1 MGSFVQ
7 SFWRLIKETCA
18 GWNRINAPRL
28 GAALAYY
35 TMLSTAPLVVLSIA
49 IAGMVFG
56 AEAARGQVLDQIRG
70 VVGYRG
76 AAAIQGLLQ
85 NAAKPGSGM
94 AAAGAG
100 VLVLFWGASGVLGE
114 LRDSLN
120 AVWGVEPADG
130 EGFLAIVRHRFVS
143 FAMVLGIGFL
153 LLVSLLL
160 SAAIAAAGKMFAGA
174 LPAPEPV
181 LQLINLVFSF
191 GTITVLFALLYK
203 LVPDVHVEWRDVWIG
218 AAVTALLFSLGK
230 FAIGLYLGKAGIG
243 SAYGAAGSLVAYIVW
258 VYYSAQ
264 IFFFGAQFTR
274 TFAERHG
281 SHAHLRLT
289 AALPPPPAETPEFR
303 NPRLA

>member
-1 MGSFVQ
+1 MSFYVH
-7 SFWRLIKETCA
+7 SFWRLLKETAA

-49 IAGMVFG
+49 IAGLVFG
-56 AEAARGQVLDQIRG
+56 ADAARGQVLEQIRG
-70 VVGYRG
+70 VVGYQG
-76 AAAIQGLLQ
+76 ALAIQGLLQ
-85 NAAKPGSGM
+85 SAAKPGSGM

-100 VLVLFWGASGVLGE
+100 GLVLLWGASGVLGE

-120 AVWGVEPADG
+120 AVWGVEPAGG
-130 EGFLAIVRHRFVS
+130 EGFLSIIRYRFVS

-160 SAAIAAAGKMFAGA
+160 STAIAAAGKMFNDA

-181 LQLINLVFSF
+181 LEIINLVFSF

-274 TFAERHG
+274 MFAELHG
-281 SHAHLRLT
+281 SHTHLRL
-289 AALPPPPAETPEFR
+289 AAEPPPPAAKTPEIR